1 MSGGFFYQY
10 DPRGEL
16 ALRAST
22 DSVLLGSIT
31 AATDPLAAV
40 HNHAVQLLLELH
52 VEATGSA
59 LGTRLLENWEV
70 EQHSFVYAM
79 PKALMLYQDSDAIL
93 AAKSHKELLEEW
105 RPPSQHVR
113 SAPSNSQCATGALH

>member
-1 MSGGFFYQY
+1 MTNGAVVNLGEFGKGVGNGMSGGFFYQY

-70 EQHSFVYAM
+70 EQHSFVLRDAQGTD
-79 PKALMLYQDSDAIL
+79 ALPGQ
-93 AAKSHKELLEEW
+93 
-105 RPPSQHVR
+105 
-113 SAPSNSQCATGALH
+113 